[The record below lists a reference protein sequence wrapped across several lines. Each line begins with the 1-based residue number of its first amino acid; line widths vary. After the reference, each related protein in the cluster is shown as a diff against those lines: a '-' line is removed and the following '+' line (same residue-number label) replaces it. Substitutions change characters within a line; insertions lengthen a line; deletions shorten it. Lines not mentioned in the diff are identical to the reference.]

1 MKELK
6 PGDRVRVKQLAV
18 SGTAEAC
25 QDGTVTEVKGNAVH
39 VALDVYSRTQAAWYH
54 RQQCVPL
61 RPVRKARKARYWVI
75 ENTAGCNET
84 GRLNVW
90 LKDGPGIFKGEQV
103 AVREILPKRE
113 KTP

>member
-39 VALDVYSRTQAAWYH
+39 VALDVYNRIQAVWFH

-61 RPVRKARKARYWVI
+61 KRKVKQRPREWVI
-75 ENTAGCNET
+75 
-84 GRLNVW
+84 GRRPNDADALAW
-90 LKDGPGIFKGEQV
+90 LGPELDFGEQIT
-103 AVREILPKRE
+103 VREVLSRQD